1 MDCANLWKQN
11 GKVWNNVT
19 VWIAINPAARFQ
31 FHVFFF
37 FFFFFLHV
45 NSNFTWVHCAKDK
58 IHYLH
63 TVYILKNIKNRSYST
78 IYTFKNYFV
87 TVLSVFSF
95 QFSISVIINSVQTD
109 SLYHT
114 HQKGRKKM
122 TYGFV
127 CFWAGSKDWEWDRVQ
142 YRSFFYF
149 EKPVQIIWLT
159 MWRLLMPVFAFIK
172 VWHRVMAM

>member
-37 FFFFFLHV
+37 FFFFFFSYTWTVTSHGFIV
-45 NSNFTWVHCAKDK
+45 QGTKFTIYALF
-58 IHYLH
+58 I
-63 TVYILKNIKNRSYST
+63 TVYILKNIKNRSHGT
-78 IYTFKNYFV
+78 IYTFKNYFI
-87 TVLSVFSF
+87 TVLLVFSF

-114 HQKGRKKM
+114 HQKGRKKWH
-122 TYGFV
+122 GFV
-127 CFWAGSKDWEWDRVQ
+127 CLWAGSKDWLRVQ
-142 YRSFFYF
+142 
-149 EKPVQIIWLT
+149 Q
-159 MWRLLMPVFAFIK
+159 
-172 VWHRVMAM
+172 

>member
-1 MDCANLWKQN
+1 MKQCDCLDSDKSC
-11 GKVWNNVT
+11 GMFS
-19 VWIAINPAARFQ
+19 ISRFLLL
-31 FHVFFF
+31 FFF
-37 FFFFFLHV
+37 YTWTVISHGFIV
-45 NSNFTWVHCAKDK
+45 QGTKFTIYALF
-58 IHYLH
+58 I
-63 TVYILKNIKNRSYST
+63 TVYILKNIKNRSHGT

-87 TVLSVFSF
+87 TILSIFSF

-142 YRSFFYF
+142 YRSFFF
-149 EKPVQIIWLT
+149 FWEASTDHLIDNVKT
-159 MWRLLMPVFAFIK
+159 FDACFRLY
-172 VWHRVMAM
+172 

>member
-1 MDCANLWKQN
+1 MKQCDRLDSDKSC
-11 GKVWNNVT
+11 GT
-19 VWIAINPAARFQ
+19 FSISRFLLLL
-31 FHVFFF
+31 FFF
-37 FFFFFLHV
+37 FSYTWTVTSHGFIV
-45 NSNFTWVHCAKDK
+45 QGTKFTIYALF
-58 IHYLH
+58 I
-63 TVYILKNIKNRSYST
+63 TVYILKNIKNRSHGT

-87 TVLSVFSF
+87 TILSIFSF

-114 HQKGRKKM
+114 HQRGRKKM

-142 YRSFFYF
+142 YRSFFFF